1 MAEPKEPLDSDAGV
15 SRRNLFHILGSVP
28 AVAAVT
34 AGSVFAE
41 KAPAPHHDH
50 GHAGQ
55 DTNAKAPFVR
65 KVFDDHQWHTVHVLG
80 DLTIPA
86 DDRSGSA
93 SQAGVPEFLDE
104 WIAFRTQQDG
114 NEDLKAE
121 VFGLLMWLDRESD
134 KLGGKAFSDS
144 SLDTQKKILDRVA
157 YPDRVAKADH
167 AWMHAFND
175 FRDLTVSGFFSSKVG
190 VHDLPYLGNTAVAE
204 WKGCDP
210 KVWAIIEDRM
220 KNGYKSIIKNK
231 PGQSTRT

>member
-1 MAEPKEPLDSDAGV
+1 MADPKEVLDSEAGV

-34 AGSVFAE
+34 GSSVFAE
-41 KAPAPHHDH
+41 KAPAAHHDH
-50 GHAGQ
+50 GHPAP
-55 DTNAKAPFVR
+55 DTKAPFVR
-65 KVFDDHQWHTVHVLG
+65 KVFDDRQWHTVHVLG
-80 DLTIPA
+80 DLIIPA

-114 NEDLKAE
+114 NENLKAE
-121 VFGLLMWLDRESD
+121 VFGLFMWLDREAD
-134 KLGGKAFSDS
+134 KLSGKSFADS
-144 SLDTQKKILDRVA
+144 SLDNQKQILDRVA
-157 YPDRVAKADH
+157 YPDRTTQTDR

-175 FRDLTVSGFFSSKVG
+175 FRDLIVSGFFSSKMG

-220 KNGYKSIIKNK
+220 KNGYTSIIKNK
-231 PGQSTRT
+231 PGKSTRT